1 MAAAREI
8 TLWWGGRA
16 AEASREGYASA
27 RWAGVGGRAA
37 DEGGQMAS
45 LARAEMREGGARL
58 PARGRRRRGRCYDS
72 EGRRERGLG
81 GCMGK
86 RAQIEKRACLIRRPS
101 AGGGRWRWR
110 AWGAGMGG
118 GGAHAGRHE
127 GAGREGRTRFWQKR
141 VEGRRA

>member
-1 MAAAREI
+1 MAAAQEI

-16 AEASREGYASA
+16 AETSREGYASA
-27 RWAGVGGRAA
+27 RGGRRTRG
-37 DEGGQMAS
+37 EVAS
-45 LARAEMREGGARL
+45 LARAETREVWSACEGAEK
-58 PARGRRRRGRCYDS
+58 AGRCY